1 MDSLIFSL
9 NSTIPVFLVMVLG
22 YILNRKGFFTE
33 SFLKIS
39 DKLVFKVTLPVML
52 FMDMWGIDLYLD
64 FDIKYVL
71 FCAAA
76 TTIAFVVI
84 LILAILIIF
93 LLNKTNVKKIGN
105 NSTSQEIVD
114 YILNIS
120 SYEAKIEVEVKSNKN
135 TNKYILKQQYI
146 SPDVAT
152 QEVLEPSNISGIKII
167 KKGNDLK
174 LENTSLNLSNIFEN
188 YEYLADNALDLSCF
202 IEDYK
207 ESQNSNYEEKDN
219 KIIMNVQTKNE
230 NKYRQ
235 SKKLYIDKSTGNPL
249 KMEITDT
256 NQNITVYIL
265 YNEVK
270 INSLYKQNIL
280 AFRLYNTKQEI

>member
-1 MDSLIFSL
+1 MKNKKIIF
-9 NSTIPVFLVMVLG
+9 I
-22 YILNRKGFFTE
+22 
-33 SFLKIS
+33 
-39 DKLVFKVTLPVML
+39 TL
-52 FMDMWGIDLYLD
+52 
-64 FDIKYVL
+64 
-71 FCAAA
+71 
-76 TTIAFVVI
+76 VVI

-207 ESQNSNYEEKDN
+207 KSQNSNYEEKDN

-249 KMEITDT
+249 KMEITDI
-256 NQNITVYIL
+256 NQNIAVYIL

-270 INSLYKQNIL
+270 INSLDKQNIL

>member
-1 MDSLIFSL
+1 MKNKKIIF
-9 NSTIPVFLVMVLG
+9 I
-22 YILNRKGFFTE
+22 
-33 SFLKIS
+33 
-39 DKLVFKVTLPVML
+39 TL
-52 FMDMWGIDLYLD
+52 
-64 FDIKYVL
+64 
-71 FCAAA
+71 
-76 TTIAFVVI
+76 VVI

-207 ESQNSNYEEKDN
+207 KSQNSNYEEKDN

-249 KMEITDT
+249 KMEITDI

-265 YNEVK
+265 YNDVK
-270 INSLYKQNIL
+270 INSLDKQNIL

>member
-1 MDSLIFSL
+1 MKNKKIIF
-9 NSTIPVFLVMVLG
+9 I
-22 YILNRKGFFTE
+22 
-33 SFLKIS
+33 
-39 DKLVFKVTLPVML
+39 TL
-52 FMDMWGIDLYLD
+52 
-64 FDIKYVL
+64 
-71 FCAAA
+71 
-76 TTIAFVVI
+76 VVI

-152 QEVLEPSNISGIKII
+152 QEVLVPSNISGIKII

-207 ESQNSNYEEKDN
+207 KSQNSNYEEKDN

-249 KMEITDT
+249 KMEITDI

-270 INSLYKQNIL
+270 INSLDKQNIL

>member
-1 MDSLIFSL
+1 
-9 NSTIPVFLVMVLG
+9 
-22 YILNRKGFFTE
+22 
-33 SFLKIS
+33 
-39 DKLVFKVTLPVML
+39 ML
-52 FMDMWGIDLYLD
+52 
-64 FDIKYVL
+64 
-71 FCAAA
+71 
-76 TTIAFVVI
+76 
-84 LILAILIIF
+84 
-93 LLNKTNVKKIGN
+93 KKIGN

-207 ESQNSNYEEKDN
+207 KSQNSNYEEKDN

-249 KMEITDT
+249 KMEITDI

-270 INSLYKQNIL
+270 INSLDKQNIL

>member
-1 MDSLIFSL
+1 MKNKKIIF
-9 NSTIPVFLVMVLG
+9 I
-22 YILNRKGFFTE
+22 
-33 SFLKIS
+33 
-39 DKLVFKVTLPVML
+39 TL
-52 FMDMWGIDLYLD
+52 
-64 FDIKYVL
+64 
-71 FCAAA
+71 
-76 TTIAFVVI
+76 VVI

-174 LENTSLNLSNIFEN
+174 LENTSLILSNIFEN

-207 ESQNSNYEEKDN
+207 KSQNSNYEEKDN

-249 KMEITDT
+249 KMEITDI

-270 INSLYKQNIL
+270 INSLDKQNIL

>member
-1 MDSLIFSL
+1 M
-9 NSTIPVFLVMVLG
+9 
-22 YILNRKGFFTE
+22 
-33 SFLKIS
+33 
-39 DKLVFKVTLPVML
+39 
-52 FMDMWGIDLYLD
+52 
-64 FDIKYVL
+64 
-71 FCAAA
+71 
-76 TTIAFVVI
+76 
-84 LILAILIIF
+84 ILAILIIF

-270 INSLYKQNIL
+270 INSLDKQNIL

>member
-1 MDSLIFSL
+1 MRNKKIIF
-9 NSTIPVFLVMVLG
+9 I
-22 YILNRKGFFTE
+22 
-33 SFLKIS
+33 
-39 DKLVFKVTLPVML
+39 TL
-52 FMDMWGIDLYLD
+52 
-64 FDIKYVL
+64 
-71 FCAAA
+71 
-76 TTIAFVVI
+76 VVI

-188 YEYLADNALDLSCF
+188 YEYLADNALDLSSF

-249 KMEITDT
+249 KMEITDI

-270 INSLYKQNIL
+270 INSLDKQNIL

>member
-1 MDSLIFSL
+1 MKNKKIIF
-9 NSTIPVFLVMVLG
+9 I
-22 YILNRKGFFTE
+22 
-33 SFLKIS
+33 
-39 DKLVFKVTLPVML
+39 TL
-52 FMDMWGIDLYLD
+52 
-64 FDIKYVL
+64 
-71 FCAAA
+71 
-76 TTIAFVVI
+76 VVI

-114 YILNIS
+114 YILNVS

-207 ESQNSNYEEKDN
+207 KSQNSNYEEKDN

-249 KMEITDT
+249 KMEITDI

-270 INSLYKQNIL
+270 INSLDKQNIL

>member
-1 MDSLIFSL
+1 MKNKKIIF
-9 NSTIPVFLVMVLG
+9 I
-22 YILNRKGFFTE
+22 
-33 SFLKIS
+33 
-39 DKLVFKVTLPVML
+39 TL
-52 FMDMWGIDLYLD
+52 
-64 FDIKYVL
+64 
-71 FCAAA
+71 
-76 TTIAFVVI
+76 VVI

-207 ESQNSNYEEKDN
+207 KSQNSNY
-219 KIIMNVQTKNE
+219 
-230 NKYRQ
+230 
-235 SKKLYIDKSTGNPL
+235 
-249 KMEITDT
+249 
-256 NQNITVYIL
+256 
-265 YNEVK
+265 
-270 INSLYKQNIL
+270 
-280 AFRLYNTKQEI
+280 

>member
-1 MDSLIFSL
+1 MKNKKIIF
-9 NSTIPVFLVMVLG
+9 I
-22 YILNRKGFFTE
+22 
-33 SFLKIS
+33 
-39 DKLVFKVTLPVML
+39 TL
-52 FMDMWGIDLYLD
+52 
-64 FDIKYVL
+64 
-71 FCAAA
+71 
-76 TTIAFVVI
+76 VVI

-207 ESQNSNYEEKDN
+207 KSQNSNYEEKDN

-249 KMEITDT
+249 KMEITDI
-256 NQNITVYIL
+256 NQNI
-265 YNEVK
+265 K
-270 INSLYKQNIL
+270 I
-280 AFRLYNTKQEI
+280 

>member
-1 MDSLIFSL
+1 MKNKKIIF
-9 NSTIPVFLVMVLG
+9 I
-22 YILNRKGFFTE
+22 
-33 SFLKIS
+33 
-39 DKLVFKVTLPVML
+39 TL
-52 FMDMWGIDLYLD
+52 
-64 FDIKYVL
+64 
-71 FCAAA
+71 
-76 TTIAFVVI
+76 VVI

-152 QEVLEPSNISGIKII
+152 QEVLEPSNISGIKIL

-207 ESQNSNYEEKDN
+207 KSQNSNYEEKDN

-249 KMEITDT
+249 KMEITDI

-270 INSLYKQNIL
+270 INSLDKQNIL

>member
-1 MDSLIFSL
+1 MKNKKIIF
-9 NSTIPVFLVMVLG
+9 I
-22 YILNRKGFFTE
+22 
-33 SFLKIS
+33 
-39 DKLVFKVTLPVML
+39 TL
-52 FMDMWGIDLYLD
+52 
-64 FDIKYVL
+64 
-71 FCAAA
+71 
-76 TTIAFVVI
+76 VVI

-93 LLNKTNVKKIGN
+93 LSNKTNVKKIGN
-105 NSTSQEIVD
+105 NSTIQEIVD

-249 KMEITDT
+249 KMEITDI

-270 INSLYKQNIL
+270 INSLDKQNIL

>member
-1 MDSLIFSL
+1 MKNKKIIF
-9 NSTIPVFLVMVLG
+9 I
-22 YILNRKGFFTE
+22 
-33 SFLKIS
+33 
-39 DKLVFKVTLPVML
+39 TL
-52 FMDMWGIDLYLD
+52 
-64 FDIKYVL
+64 
-71 FCAAA
+71 
-76 TTIAFVVI
+76 VVI

-207 ESQNSNYEEKDN
+207 ESQNSNSEENDN

-270 INSLYKQNIL
+270 INSLDKQNIL

>member
-1 MDSLIFSL
+1 MQF
-9 NSTIPVFLVMVLG
+9 N
-22 YILNRKGFFTE
+22 N
-33 SFLKIS
+33 
-39 DKLVFKVTLPVML
+39 
-52 FMDMWGIDLYLD
+52 
-64 FDIKYVL
+64 
-71 FCAAA
+71 
-76 TTIAFVVI
+76 
-84 LILAILIIF
+84 F

-105 NSTSQEIVD
+105 NSTSKEIVD

-270 INSLYKQNIL
+270 INSLDKQNIL

>member
-1 MDSLIFSL
+1 MKNKKIIF
-9 NSTIPVFLVMVLG
+9 I
-22 YILNRKGFFTE
+22 
-33 SFLKIS
+33 
-39 DKLVFKVTLPVML
+39 TL
-52 FMDMWGIDLYLD
+52 
-64 FDIKYVL
+64 
-71 FCAAA
+71 
-76 TTIAFVVI
+76 VVI

-207 ESQNSNYEEKDN
+207 ESQNSNYEETDN

-270 INSLYKQNIL
+270 INSLDKQNIL

>member
-1 MDSLIFSL
+1 M
-9 NSTIPVFLVMVLG
+9 
-22 YILNRKGFFTE
+22 
-33 SFLKIS
+33 
-39 DKLVFKVTLPVML
+39 
-52 FMDMWGIDLYLD
+52 
-64 FDIKYVL
+64 
-71 FCAAA
+71 
-76 TTIAFVVI
+76 
-84 LILAILIIF
+84 ILAILIIF

-207 ESQNSNYEEKDN
+207 KSQNSNYEEKDN

-249 KMEITDT
+249 KMEITDI

-270 INSLYKQNIL
+270 INSLDKQNIL

>member
-1 MDSLIFSL
+1 MKNKKIIF
-9 NSTIPVFLVMVLG
+9 I
-22 YILNRKGFFTE
+22 
-33 SFLKIS
+33 
-39 DKLVFKVTLPVML
+39 TL
-52 FMDMWGIDLYLD
+52 
-64 FDIKYVL
+64 
-71 FCAAA
+71 
-76 TTIAFVVI
+76 VVI

-249 KMEITDT
+249 KMEITDI

-265 YNEVK
+265 YDEVK
-270 INSLYKQNIL
+270 INSLDKQNIL

>member
-1 MDSLIFSL
+1 MKNNNIIF
-9 NSTIPVFLVMVLG
+9 I
-22 YILNRKGFFTE
+22 
-33 SFLKIS
+33 
-39 DKLVFKVTLPVML
+39 TL
-52 FMDMWGIDLYLD
+52 
-64 FDIKYVL
+64 
-71 FCAAA
+71 
-76 TTIAFVVI
+76 VVI

-249 KMEITDT
+249 KMEITDI

-265 YNEVK
+265 YDEVK
-270 INSLYKQNIL
+270 INSLDKQNIL

>member
-1 MDSLIFSL
+1 MEPSS
-9 NSTIPVFLVMVLG
+9 
-22 YILNRKGFFTE
+22 
-33 SFLKIS
+33 IS
-39 DKLVFKVTLPVML
+39 PH
-52 FMDMWGIDLYLD
+52 
-64 FDIKYVL
+64 
-71 FCAAA
+71 
-76 TTIAFVVI
+76 
-84 LILAILIIF
+84 LIIY

-270 INSLYKQNIL
+270 INSLDKQNIL

>member
-1 MDSLIFSL
+1 MKNKKIIF
-9 NSTIPVFLVMVLG
+9 I
-22 YILNRKGFFTE
+22 
-33 SFLKIS
+33 
-39 DKLVFKVTLPVML
+39 TL
-52 FMDMWGIDLYLD
+52 
-64 FDIKYVL
+64 
-71 FCAAA
+71 
-76 TTIAFVVI
+76 VVI

-207 ESQNSNYEEKDN
+207 KV
-219 KIIMNVQTKNE
+219 KF
-230 NKYRQ
+230 
-235 SKKLYIDKSTGNPL
+235 KLWRK
-249 KMEITDT
+249 
-256 NQNITVYIL
+256 
-265 YNEVK
+265 
-270 INSLYKQNIL
+270 
-280 AFRLYNTKQEI
+280 R

>member
-1 MDSLIFSL
+1 MKNKKIIF
-9 NSTIPVFLVMVLG
+9 I
-22 YILNRKGFFTE
+22 
-33 SFLKIS
+33 
-39 DKLVFKVTLPVML
+39 TL
-52 FMDMWGIDLYLD
+52 
-64 FDIKYVL
+64 
-71 FCAAA
+71 
-76 TTIAFVVI
+76 VVI

-188 YEYLADNALDLSCF
+188 YEYLADNALDVSCF

-207 ESQNSNYEEKDN
+207 KSQNSNYEEKDN

-249 KMEITDT
+249 KMEITDI

-270 INSLYKQNIL
+270 INSLDKQNIL

>member
-1 MDSLIFSL
+1 MKNKKIIF
-9 NSTIPVFLVMVLG
+9 I
-22 YILNRKGFFTE
+22 
-33 SFLKIS
+33 
-39 DKLVFKVTLPVML
+39 TL
-52 FMDMWGIDLYLD
+52 
-64 FDIKYVL
+64 
-71 FCAAA
+71 
-76 TTIAFVVI
+76 VVI

-93 LLNKTNVKKIGN
+93 LLKKTNVKKIGN

-270 INSLYKQNIL
+270 INSLDKQNIL

>member
-1 MDSLIFSL
+1 MKNKKIIF
-9 NSTIPVFLVMVLG
+9 I
-22 YILNRKGFFTE
+22 
-33 SFLKIS
+33 
-39 DKLVFKVTLPVML
+39 TL
-52 FMDMWGIDLYLD
+52 
-64 FDIKYVL
+64 
-71 FCAAA
+71 
-76 TTIAFVVI
+76 VVI

-105 NSTSQEIVD
+105 NSTSQERVD

-270 INSLYKQNIL
+270 INSLDKQNIL

>member
-1 MDSLIFSL
+1 MKNKKIIF
-9 NSTIPVFLVMVLG
+9 I
-22 YILNRKGFFTE
+22 
-33 SFLKIS
+33 
-39 DKLVFKVTLPVML
+39 TL
-52 FMDMWGIDLYLD
+52 
-64 FDIKYVL
+64 
-71 FCAAA
+71 
-76 TTIAFVVI
+76 VVI

-207 ESQNSNYEEKDN
+207 
-219 KIIMNVQTKNE
+219 IIMNVQTKNE

-249 KMEITDT
+249 KMEITDI

-270 INSLYKQNIL
+270 INSLDKQNIL

>member
-1 MDSLIFSL
+1 MKNKKIIF
-9 NSTIPVFLVMVLG
+9 I
-22 YILNRKGFFTE
+22 
-33 SFLKIS
+33 
-39 DKLVFKVTLPVML
+39 TL
-52 FMDMWGIDLYLD
+52 
-64 FDIKYVL
+64 
-71 FCAAA
+71 
-76 TTIAFVVI
+76 VVI

-167 KKGNDLK
+167 NKGNDLK

-207 ESQNSNYEEKDN
+207 KSQNSNYEEKDN

-249 KMEITDT
+249 KMEITDI

-270 INSLYKQNIL
+270 INSLDKQNIL

>member
-1 MDSLIFSL
+1 M
-9 NSTIPVFLVMVLG
+9 
-22 YILNRKGFFTE
+22 
-33 SFLKIS
+33 
-39 DKLVFKVTLPVML
+39 
-52 FMDMWGIDLYLD
+52 
-64 FDIKYVL
+64 
-71 FCAAA
+71 
-76 TTIAFVVI
+76 
-84 LILAILIIF
+84 
-93 LLNKTNVKKIGN
+93 
-105 NSTSQEIVD
+105 
-114 YILNIS
+114 
-120 SYEAKIEVEVKSNKN
+120 EVKSNKN

-207 ESQNSNYEEKDN
+207 KSQNSNYEEKDN

-249 KMEITDT
+249 KMEITDI

-270 INSLYKQNIL
+270 INSLDKQNIL

>member
-1 MDSLIFSL
+1 MNYFIF
-9 NSTIPVFLVMVLG
+9 
-22 YILNRKGFFTE
+22 
-33 SFLKIS
+33 
-39 DKLVFKVTLPVML
+39 
-52 FMDMWGIDLYLD
+52 
-64 FDIKYVL
+64 
-71 FCAAA
+71 
-76 TTIAFVVI
+76 
-84 LILAILIIF
+84 LIIF

-207 ESQNSNYEEKDN
+207 KSQNSNYEEKDN

-249 KMEITDT
+249 KMEITDI

-270 INSLYKQNIL
+270 INSLDKQNIL

>member
-1 MDSLIFSL
+1 MKNKKIIF
-9 NSTIPVFLVMVLG
+9 I
-22 YILNRKGFFTE
+22 
-33 SFLKIS
+33 
-39 DKLVFKVTLPVML
+39 TL
-52 FMDMWGIDLYLD
+52 
-64 FDIKYVL
+64 
-71 FCAAA
+71 
-76 TTIAFVVI
+76 VVI

-120 SYEAKIEVEVKSNKN
+120 SYEEKIEVEVKSNKN

-249 KMEITDT
+249 KMEITDI

-270 INSLYKQNIL
+270 INSLDKQNIL

>member
-1 MDSLIFSL
+1 MKNKKIIF
-9 NSTIPVFLVMVLG
+9 I
-22 YILNRKGFFTE
+22 
-33 SFLKIS
+33 
-39 DKLVFKVTLPVML
+39 TL
-52 FMDMWGIDLYLD
+52 
-64 FDIKYVL
+64 
-71 FCAAA
+71 
-76 TTIAFVVI
+76 VVI

-120 SYEAKIEVEVKSNKN
+120 SYEAKIEVELKSNKN

-270 INSLYKQNIL
+270 INSLDKQNIL

>member
-1 MDSLIFSL
+1 MKNKKLREQVKS
-9 NSTIPVFLVMVLG
+9 
-22 YILNRKGFFTE
+22 YI
-33 SFLKIS
+33 I
-39 DKLVFKVTLPVML
+39 
-52 FMDMWGIDLYLD
+52 
-64 FDIKYVL
+64 
-71 FCAAA
+71 
-76 TTIAFVVI
+76 VI

-270 INSLYKQNIL
+270 INSLDKQNIL

>member
-1 MDSLIFSL
+1 MKNKKIIF
-9 NSTIPVFLVMVLG
+9 I
-22 YILNRKGFFTE
+22 
-33 SFLKIS
+33 
-39 DKLVFKVTLPVML
+39 TL
-52 FMDMWGIDLYLD
+52 
-64 FDIKYVL
+64 
-71 FCAAA
+71 
-76 TTIAFVVI
+76 VVI

-93 LLNKTNVKKIGN
+93 LSNKTNVKKIGN
-105 NSTSQEIVD
+105 NSTIQEIVD

-249 KMEITDT
+249 KMEITDI

-270 INSLYKQNIL
+270 INSLDKQNIL
-280 AFRLYNTKQEI
+280 AFRLYNTTQEL